1 MSTLAL
7 ILGICMG
14 TFTLFFGIYQ
24 RISCS
29 VLLNAKCVG
38 YREKYTRGGSTYYM
52 PIFEYKYNNIEYS
65 AVGYFDAAGFERHQ
79 YYEIRIN
86 PQKPNVI
93 WHKQELN
100 TYIQMIVLCII
111 LIILAL
117 SGVMDR
123 ITN

>member
-1 MSTLAL
+1 MSFLAL
-7 ILGICMG
+7 ITGICLG
-14 TFTLFFGIYQ
+14 TFTLVFGIYQ

-29 VLLNAKCVG
+29 VLSNAKCVG
-38 YREKYTRGGSTYYM
+38 YREKHTKGSTYYW

-65 AVGYFDAAGFERHQ
+65 AVGFFDAAGFERHQ

-86 PQKPNVI
+86 PKKPNVI
-93 WHKQELN
+93 WHRRSLDAH
-100 TYIQMIVLCII
+100 IQVITLCII

-123 ITN
+123 MY